1 MRRRTRFQLAI
12 ALLLAGAF
20 ASAAMAQ
27 VALAQETTG
36 ATGSTGG
43 DDQKVVF
50 TWAETSEPDTLNPM
64 AAYSA
69 ISFYFWTA
77 SYHMPIDFDVDF
89 GAQQPSPKFDGFD
102 SGLVTDIEFSDDAMH
117 FTYTIRDDLVWSDG
131 QPLTAEDVAYT
142 FNLYKNN
149 HAYLPQNYL
158 TLLDGDAR
166 VVDGNKVEFDTTE
179 PTSLYKGA
187 APYMYFYI
195 LPQHV
200 FEPIEH
206 GNCPDDSDTSN
217 PKG

>member
-1 MRRRTRFQLAI
+1 MSL
-12 ALLLAGAF
+12 
-20 ASAAMAQ
+20 
-27 VALAQETTG
+27 
-36 ATGSTGG
+36 
-43 DDQKVVF
+43 
-50 TWAETSEPDTLNPM
+50 
-64 AAYSA
+64 
-69 ISFYFWTA
+69 
-77 SYHMPIDFDVDF
+77 
-89 GAQQPSPKFDGFD
+89 
-102 SGLVTDIEFSDDAMH
+102 GLGYM
-117 FTYTIRDDLVWSDG
+117 
-131 QPLTAEDVAYT
+131 

-206 GNCPDDSDTSN
+206 GNCPDDSDTCN
-217 PKG
+217 PKGYDNVPSVSSGPFFIAEYKVGEFVRLENFHPAGDTPAWKRSPR